1 MAPANGFGTASRNS
15 IEGPGTVSYDA
26 ALSRTFSFGGTKS
39 LETRLTAA
47 NAFNTVHFSSIDTQ
61 INSGTYGQV
70 TGTASQRQISLL
82 GRYRF

>member
-1 MAPANGFGTASRNS
+1 MAPPIGYGTASRNS

-39 LETRLTAA
+39 FEARLTAV
-47 NAFNTVHFSSIDTQ
+47 NAFNTVHYSSIDTT

-70 TGTASQRQISLL
+70 TGTAQQRQVTLL